1 MEKRIRYCTVY
12 SKQLV
17 KLLEDYQVPYSRS
30 DGELRENGFDY
41 LMYTISERHP
51 QFALLSEQFHGLP
64 QVSILE
70 SVRYSEQERLQ
81 AEWLTVRAIT
91 AKVELC
97 REEETFACSGY
108 YQQGDKAHHRVLTGA
123 PFYLTGPL
131 RHSRHQNFF
140 CSDEATD
147 HHIFCTE
154 RARQVLESAEAEI
167 NFARVLYDSTGDPV
181 ADLYYLAF
189 RKTLPAEAVVS
200 DNCPEEYLC
209 PCCGQRTFFPPID
222 PLKVKGKDLAGCR
235 NACKTAEIF
244 SSGGNFAYPLNLI
257 SQALYRLLKENMLLR
272 GLEFAPVEIV

>member
-1 MEKRIRYCTVY
+1 MEKRIRYCTEY
-12 SKQLV
+12 SEQLV
-17 KLLEDYQVPYSRS
+17 RLLEEHQVPFTRS
-30 DGELRENGFDY
+30 GEELRQNGFDF
-41 LMYTISERHP
+41 LMYTVSERHP
-51 QFALLSEQFHGLP
+51 QFALLSERFNGLP

-70 SVRYSEQERLQ
+70 SVHYSEQERLQ

-108 YQQGDKAHHRVLTGA
+108 YQQGDKARHRVLTGA
-123 PFYLTGPL
+123 PFYVAGSL

-154 RARQVLESAEAEI
+154 RARRVLESAEAEI
-167 NFARVLYDSTGDPV
+167 NFANVLYDATGDPV

-189 RKTLPAEAVVS
+189 RKTLPAEAVVP

-209 PCCGQRTFFPPID
+209 PCCGRRTFFPPIY
-222 PLKVKGKDLAGCR
+222 PLKVRGEALAGCR

-257 SQALYRLLKENMLLR
+257 SQALYRFLKENALLR
-272 GLEFAPVEIV
+272 GLEFVPVEIV